1 MLRIALLFVLV
12 IHGLIHLMGLV
23 KAFEWATLAQFTKAI
38 ARPVGLLWGLAALLF
53 LVAAFLVFRHS
64 DRWWAF
70 ALPAV
75 LLSQVLVSTQWHDAR
90 WGTVANAL
98 ILVAAVAGA
107 AVWNF
112 RSEYHTAMEEGLDR
126 VDSRPGQRITEQDLQ
141 PLPAPVQRFLRKA
154 GVVGKTRPRSM
165 QLEFKGDIR
174 AEGGPWMPFTTVQV
188 NTFDPPARF
197 FWMDATMKGLPTK
210 GLHAYDDGTAFMR
223 IKLLGLFP
231 VVDISGRELDQAE
244 TVTWFNDL
252 CLFAPAALV
261 DPRITWTEVEDRSAL
276 ATFTHKDITIGARLV
291 FDAQDLLVDFISDD
305 RYIVAPPKPPE
316 KRTFRTPASSHRM
329 MNGLL
334 LPGYGE
340 ALWELPGGPFTYGRF
355 TLTALA
361 YDADR

>member
-1 MLRIALLFVLV
+1 MLRIALLIVLV
-12 IHGLIHLMGLV
+12 VHGLIHLMGLA
-23 KAFEWATLAQFTKAI
+23 KAFEWATLAQLTRTI
-38 ARPVGLLWGLAALLF
+38 TRPVGLLWGLAALLF

-64 DRWWAF
+64 DRWWTF
-70 ALPAV
+70 AVPAV
-75 LLSQVLVSTQWHDAR
+75 LLSQVLVSSQWQDAR
-90 WGTVANAL
+90 WGTVANVL
-98 ILVAAVAGA
+98 ILVAVVAGA
-107 AVWNF
+107 AVWDF
-112 RSEYHTAMEEGLDR
+112 RRDHRAAIDEALDR
-126 VDSRPGQRITEQDLQ
+126 AYARPEQRVTEHDLQ
-141 PLPAPVQRFLRKA
+141 GLPVPVQRFLRKA
-154 GVVGKTRPRSM
+154 GAVGTERPRSM

-210 GLHAYDDGTAFMR
+210 GLHAYDDGTASMR

-231 VVDISGRELDQAE
+231 VVEISGRELDQAE

-261 DPRITWTEVEDRSAL
+261 DPRITWTEVDDRSAL

-316 KRTFRTPASSHRM
+316 KRTFRTPASDHRR
-329 MNGLL
+329 MNGML

-340 ALWELPGGPFTYGRF
+340 ALWELPSGPFTYGRF

-361 YDADR
+361 YDVDR